1 MPFGNANAELIGL
14 TTPSVRLR
22 SLSSGKIR
30 NILFN
35 TQAINWKELAKL
47 DKFRVDRTEL
57 VVTVGIVKDCTVIT
71 TSHLAVHRKEDAA
84 ESIDMYPVG

>member
-1 MPFGNANAELIGL
+1 M
-14 TTPSVRLR
+14 
-22 SLSSGKIR
+22 
-30 NILFN
+30 
-35 TQAINWKELAKL
+35 